1 MELLNFQLNKGN
13 ANPIYSHSLEEF
25 IEAGAVSGIPTYD
38 YWSYIESYNNIEFVV
53 HNVLSDYIPELKRLS
68 TNVYLTDKEMQKYN
82 YKPKLLS
89 ADVYGTTHFHY
100 LIMMINGIC
109 NVKEFLNINPVKMIP
124 KDDLSSYITSIITA
138 EKKSIDLYNSDKK

>member
-1 MELLNFQLNKGN
+1 MEITNFQLTKGN
-13 ANPIYSHSLEEF
+13 VNPIYSHSLDEF
-25 IEAGAVSGIPTYD
+25 LEAGSVSGVPTYD

-109 NVKEFLNINPVKMIP
+109 NVKEFLNINPIKMIP
-124 KDDLSSYITSIITA
+124 KDDLSSYITNIITA
-138 EKKSIDLYNSDKK
+138 EKKAIDIYNSGKK